1 MKRNSTM
8 SLFAA
13 MLLLTGSG
21 CILMTGCQKDYDG
34 QIEILRN
41 QIENGDVNVN
51 NLLEKVKLI
60 EKQIETLQE
69 VAKEHAEFK
78 ESISKLIKDL
88 EATKN
93 ELEGKIA
100 ELQKAMEEND
110 QNIKNMIEQAV
121 QEFDKKLLELSK
133 EIDAEISA
141 KYNELDGR
149 IRKLEEQYESLQEK
163 QNATEKA
170 ISDLKEEIANLK
182 ESQLEEKQ
190 KLENAL
196 KQLEELN
203 QKLTDNL
210 ERIDGKLEE
219 LDNAAKENAQNLEQ
233 LREDTKNDILNLKN
247 EVDGKINEIDT
258 QLEGISDAVSELQN
272 TVQKLNTR
280 YDELDKRIN
289 KLIDDYDAQI
299 EKIWEAINNGGGT
312 TDPELSK
319 LVEQLQNDLNDL
331 QAKVAELNAKYLSIE
346 SLYGKLD
353 ERMGNVEGIVKD
365 HTARISALEKQL
377 DALGV
382 RVTDLEKQIKQM
394 EQIYNDAIADIENRL
409 NSLENG
415 SVPPADLSQIKQML
429 NELQAYVNKN
439 TNDILQ
445 LKGDQEKQA
454 ALLSALESKMNAGF
468 LALNNNYYALSGR
481 VDEIYKRLED
491 ALAELSDLGQL
502 KADVLKNQK
511 DILDLQT
518 KYDELNGKMDKF
530 VTITEVENMLADYY
544 NKEQIDNMFA
554 AVYARLDNLPNKDEM
569 DKLIEEATK
578 EIKDQ
583 LALMQG
589 EINELKNKCTEL
601 EAKVDRLFNRI
612 QSMVIIPQY
621 SSNEEVE
628 LRSRESNTYEL
639 NVNVKINPA
648 DVLNEVTALEGYFHI
663 DSREAIP
670 TRGAGD
676 AGPAFTVEKV
686 AVKDAAEGIFTVTAT
701 CELTTVN
708 PMTLPF
714 AVAVEFK
721 NSNNNRS
728 TDYKGVRYVPAD
740 SEDQTTYTFTSGTG
754 ETVYTKAD
762 LGLSNFTEADI
773 YQHDVLEKTM
783 NQGSTVTQITV
794 DKPVFEKI
802 VGSSEENPNYKN
814 LPVSYSMG
822 NIYDKDGT
830 ARPELIN
837 YIQVDAHNGTISM
850 KASLTPGVTTDDLT
864 GYRVVIGLQAR
875 ENGINYGKPAYMCV
889 ELVQKLPVIT
899 FKTKRL

>member
-51 NLLEKVKLI
+51 NLLEKIELI
-60 EKQIETLQE
+60 EKQIITLQE
-69 VAKEHAEFK
+69 AAKEHAEFK

-88 EATKN
+88 ETTKN

-149 IRKLEEQYESLQEK
+149 IRKLEEQYQSLQEK

-258 QLEGISDAVSELQN
+258 QLEGISDAVSKLQD
-272 TVQKLNTR
+272 TVQNLNTR

-299 EKIWEAINNGGGT
+299 EKIWDAIKDINNGGGT

-319 LVEQLQNDLNDL
+319 LVEQLQNDLKDL
-331 QAKVAELNAKYLSIE
+331 QAKVAELNEKYLSIE

-365 HTARISALEKQL
+365 HTARISALQKQL

-382 RVTDLEKQIKQM
+382 RVTDLEKQVEQMKQF
-394 EQIYNDAIADIENRL
+394 YDDAIADIENRL

-439 TNDILQ
+439 INDILQ
-445 LKGDQEKQA
+445 LKDNQA
-454 ALLSALESKMNAGF
+454 QQAGLLSALESKMNAGF
-468 LALNNNYYALSGR
+468 LALNNNYNALSGR
-481 VDEIYKRLED
+481 VDDIYKRLED
-491 ALAELSDLGQL
+491 ALAALPDLGQL

-518 KYDELNGKMDKF
+518 KYDELNGKIDKF

-601 EAKVDRLFNRI
+601 EEKVDRLFNRI

-628 LRSRESNTYEL
+628 LKPREGNKYEL

-701 CELTTVN
+701 CEVPTVD
-708 PMTLPF
+708 PVTHKMPF
-714 AVAVEFK
+714 TVAVEFE

-728 TDYKGVRYVPAD
+728 TSYKGVRYVPAQ
-740 SEDQTTYTFTSGTG
+740 SEDQTTYEFKSGT
-754 ETVYTKAD
+754 EVVRTKAD
-762 LGLSNFTEADI
+762 LGLSLFAGEDI
-773 YQHDVLEKTM
+773 YKHAVLGEEK
-783 NQGSTVTQITV
+783 NV
-794 DKPVFEKI
+794 DKNIIQI
-802 VGSSEENPNYKN
+802 VDN
-814 LPVSYSMG
+814 LPVFATEVLGSSTANESNQNIPVVYSLGIIYDEAGKPQPDLVNYIKVDMHNGALSMG
-822 NIYDKDGT
+822 LALD
-830 ARPELIN
+830 PSH
-837 YIQVDAHNGTISM
+837 V
-850 KASLTPGVTTDDLT
+850 TDDLT
-864 GYRVVIGLQAR
+864 GYKVVIGLQAR
-875 ENGINYGKPAYMCV
+875 KDGINYGEPAYICV
-889 ELVQKLPVIT
+889 ELQK
-899 FKTKRL
+899 K

>member
-41 QIENGDVNVN
+41 QIENGDVNVD
-51 NLLEKVKLI
+51 NLLEKIELI
-60 EKQIETLQE
+60 EKQIVTLQE
-69 VAKEHAEFK
+69 AAKEHAEFK

-88 EATKN
+88 ETTKN

-110 QNIKNMIEQAV
+110 QNIKNMIEQTV

-149 IRKLEEQYESLQEK
+149 IRKLEEQYQSLQEK

-210 ERIDGKLEE
+210 ERIDSKLEE

-247 EVDGKINEIDT
+247 EVDGRINEIDT
-258 QLEGISDAVSELQN
+258 QLKGISSAVSELQD
-272 TVQKLNTR
+272 TVVKLNNR
-280 YDELDKRIN
+280 YDDLNKHIKELEMR
-289 KLIDDYDAQI
+289 YDAQI
-299 EKIWEAINNGGGT
+299 KKIWEAIHNGGGT

-319 LVEQLQNDLNDL
+319 LVEQLQNDLKDL
-331 QAKVAELNAKYLSIE
+331 QAQVAELNAKYLSIE

-353 ERMGNVEGIVKD
+353 ERMGNVESIVKD

-382 RVTDLEKQIKQM
+382 RVTDLEKQVKQM

-445 LKGDQEKQA
+445 LKDNQA
-454 ALLSALESKMNAGF
+454 QQAVLLSELESKMNAGF
-468 LALNNNYYALSGR
+468 LALNNNYNALSGR

-491 ALAELSDLGQL
+491 ALAELPDLGKL

-511 DILDLQT
+511 DILDLQE
-518 KYDELNGKMDKF
+518 KYNELNGKMDKF
-530 VTITEVENMLADYY
+530 VTIEEVENMLADYY
-544 NKEQIDNMFA
+544 NKKEIDEKFAMVYEQLNNI
-554 AVYARLDNLPNKDEM
+554 PNKDEM

-601 EAKVDRLFNRI
+601 EEKVDRLFNRI

-628 LRSRESNTYEL
+628 LKPREGNKYEL

-686 AVKDAAEGIFTVTAT
+686 AVKDAAEGIFTITAT
-701 CELTTVN
+701 CELPTVD
-708 PMTLPF
+708 PVTHKMPF
-714 AVAVEFK
+714 TVAVEFE

-728 TDYKGVRYVPAD
+728 TSYKGVRYVPAQ
-740 SEDQTTYTFTSGTG
+740 SEDQTTYEFKSGT
-754 ETVYTKAD
+754 EVVRTKAD
-762 LGLSNFTEADI
+762 LGLSAFAEEDI
-773 YQHDVLEKTM
+773 YKHAVLGEVKNVDTK
-783 NQGSTVTQITV
+783 VIQIV
-794 DKPVFEKI
+794 D
-802 VGSSEENPNYKN
+802 N
-814 LPVSYSMG
+814 LPVFATEVLGSSTANESNQNIPVVYSLGIIYDEAGKPQPDLANYIKVDMHNGALSMG
-822 NIYDKDGT
+822 
-830 ARPELIN
+830 
-837 YIQVDAHNGTISM
+837 
-850 KASLTPGVTTDDLT
+850 LTLDPSRVTDDLT
-864 GYRVVIGLQAR
+864 GYKVVIGLQAR
-875 ENGINYGKPAYMCV
+875 KDGINYGEPAYICV
-889 ELVQKLPVIT
+889 ELQK
-899 FKTKRL
+899 K

>member
-468 LALNNNYYALSGR
+468 LALNKNYNALSGR

-740 SEDQTTYTFTSGTG
+740 SEDH
-754 ETVYTKAD
+754 
-762 LGLSNFTEADI
+762 LHI
-773 YQHDVLEKTM
+773 YIGNRGNSL
-783 NQGSTVTQITV
+783 
-794 DKPVFEKI
+794 
-802 VGSSEENPNYKN
+802 YK
-814 LPVSYSMG
+814 S
-822 NIYDKDGT
+822 
-830 ARPELIN
+830 
-837 YIQVDAHNGTISM
+837 
-850 KASLTPGVTTDDLT
+850 
-864 GYRVVIGLQAR
+864 
-875 ENGINYGKPAYMCV
+875 
-889 ELVQKLPVIT
+889 
-899 FKTKRL
+899 

>member
-468 LALNNNYYALSGR
+468 LALNNNYNALSGR

-783 NQGSTVTQITV
+783 NLGSTVTQITV

-889 ELVQKLPVIT
+889 ELVQKT
-899 FKTKRL
+899 TGNNF

>member
-468 LALNNNYYALSGR
+468 LALNNNYNALSGR

-794 DKPVFEKI
+794 DKPVFDKI

-889 ELVQKLPVIT
+889 ELVQKT
-899 FKTKRL
+899 TGNNF

>member
-1 MKRNSTM
+1 MKRNSTI
-8 SLFAA
+8 SLFAT
-13 MLLLTGSG
+13 MMLLTGSG
-21 CILMTGCQKDYDG
+21 CILMTSCQKDYDG

-69 VAKEHAEFK
+69 AAKEHAEFK

-110 QNIKNMIEQAV
+110 QNIKNMIEQTV

-149 IRKLEEQYESLQEK
+149 IRKLEEQYQSLQEK

-258 QLEGISDAVSELQN
+258 QLEGISNAVSELQD

-319 LVEQLQNDLNDL
+319 LVAQLQKDLNDL
-331 QAKVAELNAKYLSIE
+331 QTKVKELNNKYLSIE

-445 LKGDQEKQA
+445 LKDNQAQQA
-454 ALLSALESKMNAGF
+454 ALLSELESKMNAGF
-468 LALNNNYYALSGR
+468 LALNNNYNALSGR

-491 ALAELSDLGQL
+491 ALAALPDLGQL

-511 DILDLQT
+511 DIFDLQK

-754 ETVYTKAD
+754 ETVHTKAD

-889 ELVQKLPVIT
+889 ELVQKT
-899 FKTKRL
+899 TGNNF

>member
-889 ELVQKLPVIT
+889 ELVQKT
-899 FKTKRL
+899 TGNNF

>member
-41 QIENGDVNVN
+41 QIENGDVNVD
-51 NLLEKVKLI
+51 NLLEKIELI
-60 EKQIETLQE
+60 EKQIVTLQE
-69 VAKEHAEFK
+69 AAKEHAEFK

-88 EATKN
+88 ETTKN

-110 QNIKNMIEQAV
+110 QNIKNMIEQTV

-149 IRKLEEQYESLQEK
+149 IRKLEEQYQSLQEK

-210 ERIDGKLEE
+210 ERIDSKLEE

-258 QLEGISDAVSELQN
+258 QLEGISDAVNKLQD
-272 TVQKLNTR
+272 TVQNLNTR

-289 KLIDDYDAQI
+289 KLIGEYHAQI

-319 LVEQLQNDLNDL
+319 LVEQLQNDLKDL
-331 QAKVAELNAKYLSIE
+331 QAKVEELNEKYLSIE

-353 ERMGNVEGIVKD
+353 ERMGNVESIVKD
-365 HTARISALEKQL
+365 HTARISTLEKQL

-382 RVTDLEKQIKQM
+382 RVTDLEKQVEQM
-394 EQIYNDAIADIENRL
+394 KKIYDDAIADIKKRL

-439 TNDILQ
+439 TDDILQ
-445 LKGDQEKQA
+445 LKENQAQEF
-454 ALLSALESKMNAGF
+454 SRLESMMNTVF
-468 LALNNNYYALSGR
+468 LTLNNNYNALSGR
-481 VDEIYKRLED
+481 VDEIYKRLEE
-491 ALAELSDLGQL
+491 ALAELPDLGKL

-518 KYDELNGKMDKF
+518 KYNELNGKMDKF
-530 VTITEVENMLADYY
+530 VTIEEVENMLADYY
-544 NKEQIDNMFA
+544 NKKEIDEKFAMVYEQLNNI
-554 AVYARLDNLPNKDEM
+554 PNKDEM
-569 DKLIEEATK
+569 NKLIEEATK

-601 EAKVDRLFNRI
+601 EEKVDRLFNRI

-628 LRSRESNTYEL
+628 LKPREGNKYEL

-701 CELTTVN
+701 CELPTVD
-708 PMTLPF
+708 PVTHKMPF
-714 AVAVEFK
+714 TVAVEFE

-728 TDYKGVRYVPAD
+728 TSYKGVRYVPAQ
-740 SEDQTTYTFTSGTG
+740 SEDQTTYEFKSGT
-754 ETVYTKAD
+754 EVVRTKAD
-762 LGLSNFTEADI
+762 LGLRAFAEEDI
-773 YQHDVLEKTM
+773 YKHAVLGEVKNVDTK
-783 NQGSTVTQITV
+783 VIQIV
-794 DKPVFEKI
+794 D
-802 VGSSEENPNYKN
+802 N
-814 LPVSYSMG
+814 LPVFATEVLGSSTANESNQNIPVVYSLGIIYDEAGKPQPDLPNYIKVDMHNGALSMG
-822 NIYDKDGT
+822 
-830 ARPELIN
+830 
-837 YIQVDAHNGTISM
+837 
-850 KASLTPGVTTDDLT
+850 LTLDPSRVTDDLT
-864 GYRVVIGLQAR
+864 GYKVVIGLQAR
-875 ENGINYGKPAYMCV
+875 KDGINYGEPAYICV
-889 ELVQKLPVIT
+889 ELQK
-899 FKTKRL
+899 K

>member
-69 VAKEHAEFK
+69 AAKEHAEFK

-210 ERIDGKLEE
+210 ERIDSKLEE

-258 QLEGISDAVSELQN
+258 QLEGISDAVSELQD

-319 LVEQLQNDLNDL
+319 LVEQLQNDLKDL

-382 RVTDLEKQIKQM
+382 RVTDLEKQVKQM

-445 LKGDQEKQA
+445 LKDNQAQQA
-454 ALLSALESKMNAGF
+454 ALLSELESKMNAGF
-468 LALNNNYYALSGR
+468 LALNNNYNALSGR

-491 ALAELSDLGQL
+491 ALAELTDLGQL

-754 ETVYTKAD
+754 ETVHTKAD

-794 DKPVFEKI
+794 NKPVFEKI

-889 ELVQKLPVIT
+889 ELVQKTTGNNI
-899 FKTKRL
+899 

>member
-1 MKRNSTM
+1 
-8 SLFAA
+8 
-13 MLLLTGSG
+13 
-21 CILMTGCQKDYDG
+21 
-34 QIEILRN
+34 
-41 QIENGDVNVN
+41 
-51 NLLEKVKLI
+51 
-60 EKQIETLQE
+60 
-69 VAKEHAEFK
+69 
-78 ESISKLIKDL
+78 
-88 EATKN
+88 
-93 ELEGKIA
+93 
-100 ELQKAMEEND
+100 
-110 QNIKNMIEQAV
+110 MIEQAV

-210 ERIDGKLEE
+210 ERIDSKLEE

-258 QLEGISDAVSELQN
+258 QLEGISDAVSELQD

-319 LVEQLQNDLNDL
+319 LVEQLQNDLKDL

-382 RVTDLEKQIKQM
+382 RVTDLEKQVKQM

-445 LKGDQEKQA
+445 LKDNQAQQA
-454 ALLSALESKMNAGF
+454 ALLSELESKMNAGF
-468 LALNNNYYALSGR
+468 LALNNNYNALSGR

-491 ALAELSDLGQL
+491 ALAELTDLGQL

-754 ETVYTKAD
+754 ETVHTKAD

-889 ELVQKLPVIT
+889 ELVQKTTGNNI
-899 FKTKRL
+899 

>member
-69 VAKEHAEFK
+69 AAKEHAEFK

-88 EATKN
+88 ETTKN

-110 QNIKNMIEQAV
+110 QNIKNMIEQTV

-149 IRKLEEQYESLQEK
+149 IRKLEEQYQSLQEK

-258 QLEGISDAVSELQN
+258 QLEGISDAVSKLQD
-272 TVQKLNTR
+272 TVQNLNTR

-289 KLIDDYDAQI
+289 ELIGNYNAQI
-299 EKIWEAINNGGGT
+299 EKIWEAINNGGT

-319 LVEQLQNDLNDL
+319 LVKQLQKDLNDL
-331 QAKVAELNAKYLSIE
+331 QTKVAELNDKYLSIE

-353 ERMGNVEGIVKD
+353 ERMGDVEGIVKD
-365 HTARISALEKQL
+365 HTTRINALKKRL
-377 DALGV
+377 DELGV
-382 RVTDLEKQIKQM
+382 RVTDLEKQVKQM
-394 EQIYNDAIADIENRL
+394 EKIYNEAIDDIKKRL
-409 NSLENG
+409 DLLENG
-415 SVPPADLSQIKQML
+415 SVPPADLNQIRQML
-429 NELQAYVNKN
+429 NELQAYVKKN
-439 TNDILQ
+439 TDDILQ
-445 LKGDQEKQA
+445 LKDNQTLQA
-454 ALLSALESKMNAGF
+454 ELLSTLESKMDAGF
-468 LALNNNYYALSGR
+468 LALNNNYNALSGR
-481 VDEIYKRLED
+481 VDDIYKKLED
-491 ALAELSDLGQL
+491 ALAELSDLGKL

-511 DILDLQT
+511 DIFDLQK
-518 KYDELNGKMDKF
+518 KYDELNGEMDKF
-530 VTITEVENMLADYY
+530 VTIEEVENMLANYY
-544 NKEQIDNMFA
+544 NKKEIDEKFAMVYEQLNNI
-554 AVYARLDNLPNKDEM
+554 PNRDEM
-569 DKLIEEATK
+569 NKLIEEATK

-589 EINELKNKCTEL
+589 DIDELKNKCMEL
-601 EAKVDRLFNRI
+601 EEKVDRLFNRI

-628 LRSRESNTYEL
+628 LKPREGNKYEL

-701 CELTTVN
+701 CELPTID
-708 PMTLPF
+708 PMTHTMPF

-721 NSNNNRS
+721 NSDNNRS

-754 ETVYTKAD
+754 ETIQTKAD
-762 LGLSNFTEADI
+762 LGLSDFMENDI
-773 YQHDVLEKTM
+773 YKHGVLGETM
-783 NQGSTVTQITV
+783 NHGSVITQIT
-794 DKPVFEKI
+794 DEKPVFEKI
-802 VGSSEENPNYKN
+802 VGSSKENSNYKN
-814 LPVSYSMG
+814 LPVSYSIG
-822 NIYDKDGT
+822 NIYDESGT
-830 ARPELIN
+830 ARPELVN
-837 YIQVDAHNGTISM
+837 YIQVGAHNGIISM
-850 KASLTPGVTTDDLT
+850 KASLTPGVTTSDLT
-864 GYRVVIGLQAR
+864 GYKVVIKLQAL

-889 ELVQKLPVIT
+889 ELVQKTTGNNI
-899 FKTKRL
+899 

>member
-13 MLLLTGSG
+13 MMLLTGSG
-21 CILMTGCQKDYDG
+21 CILMTSCQKDYDG

-69 VAKEHAEFK
+69 AAKEHAEFK

-149 IRKLEEQYESLQEK
+149 IRKLEEQYQSLQEK

-182 ESQLEEKQ
+182 ESQLDEKQ

-210 ERIDGKLEE
+210 ERIDSKLEE

-258 QLEGISDAVSELQN
+258 QLKGISSAVSELQD
-272 TVQKLNTR
+272 TVVKLNNR
-280 YDELDKRIN
+280 YDDLNKHIKELEMRY
-289 KLIDDYDAQI
+289 DDQI
-299 EKIWEAINNGGGT
+299 EKIWEAIHNGGGT

-319 LVEQLQNDLNDL
+319 VVEQLQNDLKDL
-331 QAKVAELNAKYLSIE
+331 QAQVAELNAKYLSIE
-346 SLYGKLD
+346 SLYGELD
-353 ERMGNVEGIVKD
+353 ERMGNVDSIVKD

-382 RVTDLEKQIKQM
+382 RVTDLEKQVKQM

-454 ALLSALESKMNAGF
+454 ALLSELESKMNAGF
-468 LALNNNYYALSGR
+468 LALNNNYNALSGR

-491 ALAELSDLGQL
+491 ALAALPDLGQL

-511 DILDLQT
+511 DIFDLQK

-754 ETVYTKAD
+754 ETVHTKAD

-802 VGSSEENPNYKN
+802 VGSSEENTNYKN

-889 ELVQKLPVIT
+889 ELVQKTTGNNI
-899 FKTKRL
+899 

>member
-13 MLLLTGSG
+13 MMLLTGSG
-21 CILMTGCQKDYDG
+21 CILMTSCQKDYDG

-69 VAKEHAEFK
+69 AAKEHAEFK
-78 ESISKLIKDL
+78 ENISKLIKDL

-258 QLEGISDAVSELQN
+258 QLEGISNAVSELQD

-319 LVEQLQNDLNDL
+319 LVAQLQKDLNDL
-331 QAKVAELNAKYLSIE
+331 QTKVKELNNKYLSIE

-382 RVTDLEKQIKQM
+382 RVTDLEKQVKQM

-468 LALNNNYYALSGR
+468 LALNNNYNALSGR

-762 LGLSNFTEADI
+762 LGLSNFTETDI

-802 VGSSEENPNYKN
+802 VGSSKENTNYKN

-889 ELVQKLPVIT
+889 ELVQKT
-899 FKTKRL
+899 TGNNF

>member
-13 MLLLTGSG
+13 MMLLTGSG
-21 CILMTGCQKDYDG
+21 CILMTSCQKDYDG

-69 VAKEHAEFK
+69 AAKEHAEFK
-78 ESISKLIKDL
+78 ENISKLIKDL

-258 QLEGISDAVSELQN
+258 QLEGISNAVSELQD

-319 LVEQLQNDLNDL
+319 LVAQLQKDLNDL
-331 QAKVAELNAKYLSIE
+331 QTKVKELNNKYLSIE

-382 RVTDLEKQIKQM
+382 RVTDLEKQVKQM

-445 LKGDQEKQA
+445 LKDNQAQQA
-454 ALLSALESKMNAGF
+454 ALLSELESKMNAGF
-468 LALNNNYYALSGR
+468 LALNNNYNALSGR

-491 ALAELSDLGQL
+491 ALAALPDLGQL

-511 DILDLQT
+511 DIFDLQK

-740 SEDQTTYTFTSGTG
+740 SEDQTTYRFTSGTG
-754 ETVYTKAD
+754 ETVHTKAD

-889 ELVQKLPVIT
+889 ELVQKT
-899 FKTKRL
+899 TGNNF

>member
-69 VAKEHAEFK
+69 AAKEHAEFK

-210 ERIDGKLEE
+210 ERIDSKLEE

-258 QLEGISDAVSELQN
+258 QLEGISDAVSELQD

-319 LVEQLQNDLNDL
+319 LVEQLQNDLKDL

-382 RVTDLEKQIKQM
+382 RVTDLEKQVKQM

-445 LKGDQEKQA
+445 LKDNQAQQA
-454 ALLSALESKMNAGF
+454 ALLSELESKMNAGF
-468 LALNNNYYALSGR
+468 LALNNNYNALSGR

-491 ALAELSDLGQL
+491 ALAELTDLGQL

-754 ETVYTKAD
+754 ETVHTKAD

-875 ENGINYGKPAYMCV
+875 EMELIMVNLLICV
-889 ELVQKLPVIT
+889 
-899 FKTKRL
+899 

>member
-13 MLLLTGSG
+13 MMLLTGSG
-21 CILMTGCQKDYDG
+21 CILMTSCQKDYDG

-69 VAKEHAEFK
+69 AAKEHAEFK

-258 QLEGISDAVSELQN
+258 QLEGISDAVSELQD

-319 LVEQLQNDLNDL
+319 LVEQLQKDLKDL

-382 RVTDLEKQIKQM
+382 RVTDLEKQVKQM

-468 LALNNNYYALSGR
+468 LALNNNYNALSGR
-481 VDEIYKRLED
+481 VDEIYERLED
-491 ALAELSDLGQL
+491 TLAELSDLGQL

-583 LALMQG
+583 LALMQE

-754 ETVYTKAD
+754 EAVHTKAD

-802 VGSSEENPNYKN
+802 VGSSKENTNYKN

-889 ELVQKLPVIT
+889 ELVQKTTGNNI
-899 FKTKRL
+899 

>member
-69 VAKEHAEFK
+69 AAKEHAEFK

-210 ERIDGKLEE
+210 ERIDSKLEE

-258 QLEGISDAVSELQN
+258 QLEGISDAVSELQD

-319 LVEQLQNDLNDL
+319 LVEQLQNDLKDL

-382 RVTDLEKQIKQM
+382 RVTDLEKQVKQM
-394 EQIYNDAIADIENRL
+394 EQIYNDAIAYIENRL

-445 LKGDQEKQA
+445 LKDNQAQQA
-454 ALLSALESKMNAGF
+454 ALLSELESKMNAGF
-468 LALNNNYYALSGR
+468 LALNNNYNALSGR

-491 ALAELSDLGQL
+491 ALAELTDLGQL

-754 ETVYTKAD
+754 ETVHTKAD

-889 ELVQKLPVIT
+889 ELVQKTTGNNI
-899 FKTKRL
+899 

>member
-1 MKRNSTM
+1 M
-8 SLFAA
+8 
-13 MLLLTGSG
+13 
-21 CILMTGCQKDYDG
+21 
-34 QIEILRN
+34 
-41 QIENGDVNVN
+41 
-51 NLLEKVKLI
+51 
-60 EKQIETLQE
+60 
-69 VAKEHAEFK
+69 
-78 ESISKLIKDL
+78 
-88 EATKN
+88 
-93 ELEGKIA
+93 
-100 ELQKAMEEND
+100 
-110 QNIKNMIEQAV
+110 
-121 QEFDKKLLELSK
+121 
-133 EIDAEISA
+133 
-141 KYNELDGR
+141 
-149 IRKLEEQYESLQEK
+149 
-163 QNATEKA
+163 
-170 ISDLKEEIANLK
+170 
-182 ESQLEEKQ
+182 
-190 KLENAL
+190 
-196 KQLEELN
+196 
-203 QKLTDNL
+203 
-210 ERIDGKLEE
+210 
-219 LDNAAKENAQNLEQ
+219 
-233 LREDTKNDILNLKN
+233 
-247 EVDGKINEIDT
+247 
-258 QLEGISDAVSELQN
+258 
-272 TVQKLNTR
+272 
-280 YDELDKRIN
+280 
-289 KLIDDYDAQI
+289 
-299 EKIWEAINNGGGT
+299 
-312 TDPELSK
+312 
-319 LVEQLQNDLNDL
+319 VEQLQNDLKDL
-331 QAKVAELNAKYLSIE
+331 QAQVAELNAKYLSIE
-346 SLYGKLD
+346 SLYGELD
-353 ERMGNVEGIVKD
+353 ERMGNVDSIVKD

-382 RVTDLEKQIKQM
+382 RVTDLEKQVKQM

-445 LKGDQEKQA
+445 PKDNQAQQA
-454 ALLSALESKMNAGF
+454 ALLSELESKMNAGF
-468 LALNNNYYALSGR
+468 LALNNNYNALSGR

-491 ALAELSDLGQL
+491 ALAALPDLGQL

-754 ETVYTKAD
+754 EAVHTKAD

-802 VGSSEENPNYKN
+802 VGSSEENTNYKN

-889 ELVQKLPVIT
+889 ELVQKTTGNNI
-899 FKTKRL
+899 

>member
-69 VAKEHAEFK
+69 AAKEHAEFK

-210 ERIDGKLEE
+210 ERIDSKLEE

-258 QLEGISDAVSELQN
+258 QLEGISNAVSELQD

-289 KLIDDYDAQI
+289 KLIGDYDAQI

-319 LVEQLQNDLNDL
+319 LVEQLQNDLKDL
-331 QAKVAELNAKYLSIE
+331 QAQVTELNAKYLSIE

-353 ERMGNVEGIVKD
+353 ERMGNVESIVKD

-382 RVTDLEKQIKQM
+382 RVTDLEKQVEQM
-394 EQIYNDAIADIENRL
+394 KQIYDDAIADIENRL

-445 LKGDQEKQA
+445 LKDNQAQQA
-454 ALLSALESKMNAGF
+454 ALLSELESKMNAGF
-468 LALNNNYYALSGR
+468 LALNNNYNALSGR

-491 ALAELSDLGQL
+491 ALAELTDLGQL

-544 NKEQIDNMFA
+544 NKEEINQLLAGIYEQLNN
-554 AVYARLDNLPNKDEM
+554 VPNKDEM
-569 DKLIEEATK
+569 NKLIEEATK

-628 LRSRESNTYEL
+628 LKPREGNKYEL

-754 ETVYTKAD
+754 ETVHTKAD
-762 LGLSNFTEADI
+762 LGLSNFTEANI

-794 DKPVFEKI
+794 NKPVFEKI
-802 VGSSEENPNYKN
+802 VGSSEENTNYKN

-889 ELVQKLPVIT
+889 ELVQKTTGNNI
-899 FKTKRL
+899 

>member
-41 QIENGDVNVN
+41 QIENGDVNVD
-51 NLLEKVKLI
+51 NLLEKIELI
-60 EKQIETLQE
+60 EKQIVTLQE
-69 VAKEHAEFK
+69 AAKEHAEFK

-88 EATKN
+88 ETTKN

-149 IRKLEEQYESLQEK
+149 IRKLEEQYQSLQEK

-210 ERIDGKLEE
+210 ERIDSKLEE

-247 EVDGKINEIDT
+247 EVDGRINEIDT
-258 QLEGISDAVSELQN
+258 QLKGISSAVSELQD
-272 TVQKLNTR
+272 TVVKLNNR
-280 YDELDKRIN
+280 YDDLNKHIKELEMR
-289 KLIDDYDAQI
+289 YDAQI
-299 EKIWEAINNGGGT
+299 EKIWEAIHNGGGT
-312 TDPELSK
+312 TGPELSK
-319 LVEQLQNDLNDL
+319 LVEQLQNDLKDL
-331 QAKVAELNAKYLSIE
+331 QAQVAELNAKYLSIE

-353 ERMGNVEGIVKD
+353 ERMGNVESIVKD

-382 RVTDLEKQIKQM
+382 RVTDLEKQVKQM

-439 TNDILQ
+439 INDILQ
-445 LKGDQEKQA
+445 LKDNQA
-454 ALLSALESKMNAGF
+454 QQAGLLSALESKMDAGF
-468 LALNNNYYALSGR
+468 LALNNNYNALSGR

-491 ALAELSDLGQL
+491 ALAALPDLGQL

-544 NKEQIDNMFA
+544 NKEEINQLLAGI
-554 AVYARLDNLPNKDEM
+554 YEQLDNVPNKDEM
-569 DKLIEEATK
+569 NKLIEEATK

-589 EINELKNKCTEL
+589 EIDKLKNKCTEL
-601 EAKVDRLFNRI
+601 EEKVDRLFNRI

-628 LRSRESNTYEL
+628 LKPREGNKYEL

-701 CELTTVN
+701 CELPTVD
-708 PMTLPF
+708 PVTHKMPF
-714 AVAVEFK
+714 TVAVEFE

-728 TDYKGVRYVPAD
+728 TSYKGVRYVPAQ
-740 SEDQTTYTFTSGTG
+740 SEDQTTYEFKSGT
-754 ETVYTKAD
+754 EVVRTKAD
-762 LGLSNFTEADI
+762 LGLSAFAEEDI
-773 YQHDVLEKTM
+773 YKHAVLGEVKNVDTK
-783 NQGSTVTQITV
+783 VIQIV
-794 DKPVFEKI
+794 D
-802 VGSSEENPNYKN
+802 N
-814 LPVSYSMG
+814 LPVFATEVLGSSTANESNQNIPVVYSLGIIYDEAGKPQPDLANYIKVDMHNGALSMG
-822 NIYDKDGT
+822 
-830 ARPELIN
+830 
-837 YIQVDAHNGTISM
+837 
-850 KASLTPGVTTDDLT
+850 LTLDPSRVTDDLT
-864 GYRVVIGLQAR
+864 GYKVVIGLQAR
-875 ENGINYGKPAYMCV
+875 KDGINYGEPAYICV
-889 ELVQKLPVIT
+889 ELQK
-899 FKTKRL
+899 K

>member
-468 LALNNNYYALSGR
+468 LALNNNYNALSGR

-773 YQHDVLEKTM
+773 YQHDVLEKAM

-794 DKPVFEKI
+794 NKPVFEKI

-850 KASLTPGVTTDDLT
+850 KANLTPGVTTDDLT

-889 ELVQKLPVIT
+889 ELVQKT
-899 FKTKRL
+899 TGNNF

>member
-1 MKRNSTM
+1 
-8 SLFAA
+8 
-13 MLLLTGSG
+13 
-21 CILMTGCQKDYDG
+21 
-34 QIEILRN
+34 
-41 QIENGDVNVN
+41 
-51 NLLEKVKLI
+51 
-60 EKQIETLQE
+60 
-69 VAKEHAEFK
+69 
-78 ESISKLIKDL
+78 
-88 EATKN
+88 
-93 ELEGKIA
+93 
-100 ELQKAMEEND
+100 
-110 QNIKNMIEQAV
+110 
-121 QEFDKKLLELSK
+121 
-133 EIDAEISA
+133 
-141 KYNELDGR
+141 
-149 IRKLEEQYESLQEK
+149 
-163 QNATEKA
+163 
-170 ISDLKEEIANLK
+170 
-182 ESQLEEKQ
+182 
-190 KLENAL
+190 
-196 KQLEELN
+196 
-203 QKLTDNL
+203 
-210 ERIDGKLEE
+210 
-219 LDNAAKENAQNLEQ
+219 
-233 LREDTKNDILNLKN
+233 
-247 EVDGKINEIDT
+247 
-258 QLEGISDAVSELQN
+258 
-272 TVQKLNTR
+272 
-280 YDELDKRIN
+280 
-289 KLIDDYDAQI
+289 
-299 EKIWEAINNGGGT
+299 
-312 TDPELSK
+312 
-319 LVEQLQNDLNDL
+319 
-331 QAKVAELNAKYLSIE
+331 
-346 SLYGKLD
+346 
-353 ERMGNVEGIVKD
+353 
-365 HTARISALEKQL
+365 
-377 DALGV
+377 
-382 RVTDLEKQIKQM
+382 M

-468 LALNNNYYALSGR
+468 LALNNNYNALSGR
-481 VDEIYKRLED
+481 IDEIYKRLED

-889 ELVQKLPVIT
+889 ELVQKT
-899 FKTKRL
+899 TGNNF

>member
-69 VAKEHAEFK
+69 AAKEHAEFK

-210 ERIDGKLEE
+210 ERIDSKLEE

-258 QLEGISDAVSELQN
+258 QLEGISDAVSELQD

-319 LVEQLQNDLNDL
+319 LVEQLQNDLKDL

-382 RVTDLEKQIKQM
+382 RVTDLEKQVKQM

-445 LKGDQEKQA
+445 LKDNQAQQA
-454 ALLSALESKMNAGF
+454 ALLSELESKMNAGF
-468 LALNNNYYALSGR
+468 LALNNNYNALSGR

-491 ALAELSDLGQL
+491 ALAELTDLGQL

-544 NKEQIDNMFA
+544 NKEEINQLLAGIYEQLNN
-554 AVYARLDNLPNKDEM
+554 VPNKDEM
-569 DKLIEEATK
+569 NKLIEEATK

-601 EAKVDRLFNRI
+601 EEKVDRLFNRI

-628 LRSRESNTYEL
+628 LKPREGNKYEL

-701 CELTTVN
+701 CELTTVD
-708 PMTLPF
+708 PVTHKMPF
-714 AVAVEFK
+714 TVAVEFE

-728 TDYKGVRYVPAD
+728 TSYKGVRYVPAQ
-740 SEDQTTYTFTSGTG
+740 SEDQTTYEFKSGT
-754 ETVYTKAD
+754 EVVRTKAD
-762 LGLSNFTEADI
+762 LGLSAFAEEDI
-773 YQHDVLEKTM
+773 YKHAVLGEVNNVDTK
-783 NQGSTVTQITV
+783 VIQIV
-794 DKPVFEKI
+794 D
-802 VGSSEENPNYKN
+802 N
-814 LPVSYSMG
+814 LPVFAAEVLGSSTANESNQNIPVVYSLGIIYDEAGKPQPDLANYIKVDMHNGALSMG
-822 NIYDKDGT
+822 
-830 ARPELIN
+830 
-837 YIQVDAHNGTISM
+837 
-850 KASLTPGVTTDDLT
+850 LTLDPSRVTDDLT
-864 GYRVVIGLQAR
+864 GYKVVIGLQAR
-875 ENGINYGKPAYMCV
+875 KDGINYGEPAYNCV
-889 ELVQKLPVIT
+889 ELQK
-899 FKTKRL
+899 K

>member
-1 MKRNSTM
+1 MIMKRNSTM

-468 LALNNNYYALSGR
+468 LALNNNYNALSGR

-889 ELVQKLPVIT
+889 ELVQKT
-899 FKTKRL
+899 TGNNF

>member
-365 HTARISALEKQL
+365 HTARISDLGKQL

-468 LALNNNYYALSGR
+468 LALNNNYNALSGR

-889 ELVQKLPVIT
+889 ELVQKT
-899 FKTKRL
+899 TGNNF

>member
-69 VAKEHAEFK
+69 AAKEHAEFK

-100 ELQKAMEEND
+100 ELQKAMDEND
-110 QNIKNMIEQAV
+110 QNIKNMIEQTV

-149 IRKLEEQYESLQEK
+149 IRKLEEQYQSLQEK

-247 EVDGKINEIDT
+247 EVDGKINEIDA
-258 QLEGISDAVSELQN
+258 QLEGISDAVSELQD
-272 TVQKLNTR
+272 TVRNLNTR

-319 LVEQLQNDLNDL
+319 LVEQLQNDLKDL

-353 ERMGNVEGIVKD
+353 KRMGNVEGIVKD

-382 RVTDLEKQIKQM
+382 RVTDLEKQVKQM

-439 TNDILQ
+439 INDILQ
-445 LKGDQEKQA
+445 LKDNQA
-454 ALLSALESKMNAGF
+454 QQAGLLSALESKMNAGF
-468 LALNNNYYALSGR
+468 LALNNNYNALSGR
-481 VDEIYKRLED
+481 VDDIYKRLED
-491 ALAELSDLGQL
+491 ALAALPDLGQL

-530 VTITEVENMLADYY
+530 VTIKEVENMLADYY

-754 ETVYTKAD
+754 ETVHTKAD

-773 YQHDVLEKTM
+773 YQHDVLEKTK

-802 VGSSEENPNYKN
+802 VGSSEKNTNYKN

-889 ELVQKLPVIT
+889 ELVQKT
-899 FKTKRL
+899 TGNNF

>member
-319 LVEQLQNDLNDL
+319 LVKQLQNDLNDL

-468 LALNNNYYALSGR
+468 LALNNNYNALSGR

-889 ELVQKLPVIT
+889 ELVQKT
-899 FKTKRL
+899 TGNNF

>member
-415 SVPPADLSQIKQML
+415 SVPPANLSQIKQML
-429 NELQAYVNKN
+429 NELKAYVNKN

-468 LALNNNYYALSGR
+468 LALNNNYNALSGR

-889 ELVQKLPVIT
+889 ELVQKT
-899 FKTKRL
+899 TGNNF

>member
-13 MLLLTGSG
+13 MMLLTGSG
-21 CILMTGCQKDYDG
+21 CILMTSCQKDYDG

-69 VAKEHAEFK
+69 AAKEHAEFK

-247 EVDGKINEIDT
+247 EVDGKINEIDA
-258 QLEGISDAVSELQN
+258 QLEGISNAVSKLQE
-272 TVQKLNTR
+272 TVLSLNTR

-299 EKIWEAINNGGGT
+299 DEIWEAIKNINNGGGT

-319 LVEQLQNDLNDL
+319 LVEQLQKDLKDL

-382 RVTDLEKQIKQM
+382 RVTDLEKQVKQM

-468 LALNNNYYALSGR
+468 LALNNNYNALSGR
-481 VDEIYKRLED
+481 VDEIYERLED

-530 VTITEVENMLADYY
+530 VTITEVENMLTDYY

-754 ETVYTKAD
+754 ETVHTKAD
-762 LGLSNFTEADI
+762 LGLSNFTETDI

-802 VGSSEENPNYKN
+802 VGSSKENTNYKN

-889 ELVQKLPVIT
+889 ELVQKTTGNNI
-899 FKTKRL
+899 

>member
-41 QIENGDVNVN
+41 QIENGDVNVD
-51 NLLEKVKLI
+51 NLLEKIELI
-60 EKQIETLQE
+60 EKQIVTLQE
-69 VAKEHAEFK
+69 AAKEHAEFK

-88 EATKN
+88 ETTKN

-110 QNIKNMIEQAV
+110 QNIKNMIEQTV

-258 QLEGISDAVSELQN
+258 QLEGISDAVSKLQD
-272 TVQKLNTR
+272 TVRNLNTR

-289 KLIDDYDAQI
+289 KLIGDYDAQI

-312 TDPELSK
+312 TELSK
-319 LVEQLQNDLNDL
+319 LVEQLQNDLEDL

-353 ERMGNVEGIVKD
+353 ERMGNVESIVKD

-382 RVTDLEKQIKQM
+382 RVTDLEKQVEQM
-394 EQIYNDAIADIENRL
+394 KQIYDDAIADIENRL

-439 TNDILQ
+439 INDILQ
-445 LKGDQEKQA
+445 LKDNQTQQA
-454 ALLSALESKMNAGF
+454 GLLSALESKMNAGF
-468 LALNNNYYALSGR
+468 LALNNNYNALSGR
-481 VDEIYKRLED
+481 VDDIYKRLED
-491 ALAELSDLGQL
+491 ALAALPDLGQL
-502 KADVLKNQK
+502 KANVLKNQK

-518 KYDELNGKMDKF
+518 KYDELNGKIDKF

-544 NKEQIDNMFA
+544 NKE
-554 AVYARLDNLPNKDEM
+554 
-569 DKLIEEATK
+569 
-578 EIKDQ
+578 
-583 LALMQG
+583 
-589 EINELKNKCTEL
+589 EINPL
-601 EAKVDRLFNRI
+601 A
-612 QSMVIIPQY
+612 
-621 SSNEEVE
+621 
-628 LRSRESNTYEL
+628 
-639 NVNVKINPA
+639 
-648 DVLNEVTALEGYFHI
+648 
-663 DSREAIP
+663 
-670 TRGAGD
+670 
-676 AGPAFTVEKV
+676 
-686 AVKDAAEGIFTVTAT
+686 
-701 CELTTVN
+701 
-708 PMTLPF
+708 
-714 AVAVEFK
+714 
-721 NSNNNRS
+721 
-728 TDYKGVRYVPAD
+728 
-740 SEDQTTYTFTSGTG
+740 
-754 ETVYTKAD
+754 
-762 LGLSNFTEADI
+762 
-773 YQHDVLEKTM
+773 
-783 NQGSTVTQITV
+783 
-794 DKPVFEKI
+794 
-802 VGSSEENPNYKN
+802 
-814 LPVSYSMG
+814 
-822 NIYDKDGT
+822 
-830 ARPELIN
+830 ELI
-837 YIQVDAHNGTISM
+837 
-850 KASLTPGVTTDDLT
+850 
-864 GYRVVIGLQAR
+864 
-875 ENGINYGKPAYMCV
+875 
-889 ELVQKLPVIT
+889 
-899 FKTKRL
+899 

>member
-69 VAKEHAEFK
+69 AAKEHAEFK

-210 ERIDGKLEE
+210 ERIDSKLEE

-258 QLEGISDAVSELQN
+258 QLEGISDAVSELQD

-319 LVEQLQNDLNDL
+319 LVEQLQNDLKDL
-331 QAKVAELNAKYLSIE
+331 QAKVEELNAKYLSIE

-382 RVTDLEKQIKQM
+382 RVTDLEKQVEQM
-394 EQIYNDAIADIENRL
+394 KKIYNDAIADIENRL

-445 LKGDQEKQA
+445 LKDNQAQQA
-454 ALLSALESKMNAGF
+454 ALLSELESKMNAGF
-468 LALNNNYYALSGR
+468 LALNNNYNALSGR

-491 ALAELSDLGQL
+491 ALAELTDLGQL

-511 DILDLQT
+511 DIP
-518 KYDELNGKMDKF
+518 
-530 VTITEVENMLADYY
+530 
-544 NKEQIDNMFA
+544 QIRN
-554 AVYARLDNLPNKDEM
+554 
-569 DKLIEEATK
+569 
-578 EIKDQ
+578 
-583 LALMQG
+583 
-589 EINELKNKCTEL
+589 
-601 EAKVDRLFNRI
+601 
-612 QSMVIIPQY
+612 
-621 SSNEEVE
+621 
-628 LRSRESNTYEL
+628 
-639 NVNVKINPA
+639 
-648 DVLNEVTALEGYFHI
+648 
-663 DSREAIP
+663 
-670 TRGAGD
+670 
-676 AGPAFTVEKV
+676 
-686 AVKDAAEGIFTVTAT
+686 
-701 CELTTVN
+701 
-708 PMTLPF
+708 
-714 AVAVEFK
+714 
-721 NSNNNRS
+721 
-728 TDYKGVRYVPAD
+728 
-740 SEDQTTYTFTSGTG
+740 
-754 ETVYTKAD
+754 
-762 LGLSNFTEADI
+762 
-773 YQHDVLEKTM
+773 
-783 NQGSTVTQITV
+783 
-794 DKPVFEKI
+794 
-802 VGSSEENPNYKN
+802 
-814 LPVSYSMG
+814 
-822 NIYDKDGT
+822 
-830 ARPELIN
+830 
-837 YIQVDAHNGTISM
+837 
-850 KASLTPGVTTDDLT
+850 
-864 GYRVVIGLQAR
+864 
-875 ENGINYGKPAYMCV
+875 
-889 ELVQKLPVIT
+889 
-899 FKTKRL
+899 

>member
-1 MKRNSTM
+1 M

-468 LALNNNYYALSGR
+468 LALNNNYNALSGR

-889 ELVQKLPVIT
+889 ELVQKT
-899 FKTKRL
+899 TGNNF

>member
-69 VAKEHAEFK
+69 AAKEHAEFK

-210 ERIDGKLEE
+210 ERIDSKLEE

-258 QLEGISDAVSELQN
+258 QLEGISDAVSELQD

-319 LVEQLQNDLNDL
+319 LVEQLQNDLKDL

-382 RVTDLEKQIKQM
+382 RVTDLEKQVKQM

-445 LKGDQEKQA
+445 LKDNQAQQA
-454 ALLSALESKMNAGF
+454 ALLSELESKMNAGF
-468 LALNNNYYALSGR
+468 LALNNNYNALSGR

-491 ALAELSDLGQL
+491 ALAELTDLGQL

-754 ETVYTKAD
+754 ETVHTKAD

-783 NQGSTVTQITV
+783 NLGSTVTQITV
-794 DKPVFEKI
+794 DKPVFENI

-889 ELVQKLPVIT
+889 ELVQKTTGNNI
-899 FKTKRL
+899 